1 MERNYFSGDTQMSSR
16 LELLRKSILDMTD
29 EEKFDMLRAVRADR
43 KQSKA
48 PVVRERKVKKDG
60 DKMVKIMD
68 SMTPEARAALLASLL
83 GESNG

>member
-1 MERNYFSGDTQMSSR
+1 MSSR

-68 SMTPEARAALLASLL
+68 SMSPEARAALLASLL